1 MYVSFSFYD
10 PRLLDLQ
17 SRLNETLHSKEQV
30 EKNIFTLTEELRS
43 LRNKVENQ
51 QAQFSTVVA
60 DLRLRSRRLE
70 EENKLQVKKKQCTI
84 ILQVKRITLLS
95 NSRTRALSLCQCE
108 VL

>member
-70 EENKLQVKKKQCTI
+70 EENKLQVKKKTMHYY
-84 ILQVKRITLLS
+84 LTGKKNALLS
-95 NSRTRALSLCQCE
+95 ISRTRSLSLCQCE